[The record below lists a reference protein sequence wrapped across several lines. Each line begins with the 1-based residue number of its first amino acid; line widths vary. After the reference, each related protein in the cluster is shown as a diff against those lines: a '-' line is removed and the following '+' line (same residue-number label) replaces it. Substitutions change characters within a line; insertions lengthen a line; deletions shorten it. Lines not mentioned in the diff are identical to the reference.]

1 MLNQQLYLVML
12 LLQQTCVFMVIA
24 WLLAR
29 TPLFTPLMQ
38 VTIRLPHKLTCY
50 LVFSGFCIL
59 GTYLGLKVD
68 ESIANIRAIGAVLG
82 GLLGGPSVGL
92 AVGFTGGFHRYT
104 LGGPTDVACMIST
117 ICEGLLGGAVHRVL
131 IGRARVDLLFQPM
144 LVGVVTLV
152 AEMLQMLIILVLT
165 RPYSTAFSV
174 VNHVALPML
183 IANSIGAAMFMRL
196 LLDRRALA
204 EQFSSAFSAHALR
217 IAARTEGVLRAGFNE
232 ANSMKVAR
240 IISEET
246 GVGAV
251 AITDREKLLA
261 FTGTGSDHHLP
272 GTPITS
278 QHTLDAIRDN
288 RVVYADGNE
297 IAYTCSIH
305 PECKLGSTL
314 VIPLQDADDQVI
326 GTIKL
331 YEPKGRLFAKLNR
344 TLGEGIAKLLS
355 RQILTGRI
363 EAQQALLAQS
373 EIKLLHAQVNPHFLF
388 NALNT
393 LNAVIRIDPDR
404 ARTLVQ
410 HLSTFFRKNLKRP
423 DEMVT
428 LADELEHINAYL
440 QIELARFGDRL
451 QVLVEIDPG
460 YMQVRL
466 PAFSL
471 QPLVENAIKHGTS
484 QLLGPGQLKL
494 SAQLGARVNTL
505 QLQVEDNA
513 GLYESSRKSS
523 DGMGMSLVDRRLK
536 ARFGPEYGLSVD
548 KETDQ
553 FTRITLMLPL
563 AEELA

>member
-1 MLNQQLYLVML
+1 MLNQQLTLVML
-12 LLQQTCVFMVIA
+12 LLQQTCVFLVIA

-104 LGGPTDVACMIST
+104 LGGPTDVACMVST

-131 IGRARVDLLFQPM
+131 IGRGRVDLLFQPM

-152 AEMLQMLIILVLT
+152 AEMLQMLIILALT

-174 VNHVALPML
+174 VDHVALPML
-183 IANSIGAAMFMRL
+183 IANTIGAAMFMRL

-363 EAQQALLAQS
+363 EAQRALLAQS

-393 LNAVIRIDPDR
+393 LNAVIRLDPDR

-428 LADELEHINAYL
+428 LADELDHINAYL

-451 QVLVEIDPG
+451 KVAVEIDKAFL
-460 YMQVRL
+460 QVRL

-484 QLLGPGQLKL
+484 QQLGLGQLKL
-494 SAQLGARVNTL
+494 SAEAGSKPNTL
-505 QLQVEDNA
+505 LLHVEDNA
-513 GLYESSRKSS
+513 GLFEPSRKSS

-536 ARFGPEYGLSVD
+536 ARFGPEYGLNVD
-548 KETDQ
+548 KEPEL

-563 AEELA
+563 TEELA